1 MNGKYLPVE
10 IKLSVSAEK
19 NIKNQ
24 LMSYCNLKQLHLTED
39 KIVSDN
45 IYENNVLVIDTDK
58 IYLYYDPKRTLK
70 EIFELDNIRSNED
83 IVNLREIIINALS

>member
-1 MNGKYLPVE
+1 M
-10 IKLSVSAEK
+10 
-19 NIKNQ
+19 
-24 LMSYCNLKQLHLTED
+24 
-39 KIVSDN
+39 SDN
-45 IYENNVLVIDTDK
+45 IYENNVLVIDTVK